1 MQASSE
7 ALKAKCLLAFFS
19 LYAHFKSESS
29 VRLLKHNIIRALITL
44 AIKKTQK
51 NLVRIYFFH
60 NFAEPLAQINQYT
73 SHTIIYI
80 IIYI

>member
-7 ALKAKCLLAFFS
+7 ALKAKCLLAFF
-19 LYAHFKSESS
+19 F
-29 VRLLKHNIIRALITL
+29 VIRALITL

-60 NFAEPLAQINQYT
+60 NFAEPLTQINHY
-73 SHTIIYI
+73 
-80 IIYI
+80 